1 MAAASDLAWLRELIA
16 EYGRL
21 TSLEGGLTPQARG
34 QRFNGLLAEMFNA
47 WGLRAQADL
56 NVAGNIDVAF
66 AVDSTR
72 FVLEAKWEA
81 PPVDTGAIAKL
92 RTRVVQR
99 LGGTIGVFVSMSGYS
114 PAALAD
120 VKDGQR
126 LEVILLDRHH
136 VEAMLSGLCPPEELL
151 EGVLDGAHFL
161 GDAYTSLENVLCTT
175 PRPLD
180 AIFGPAPELPTPIT
194 FAADGATAE
203 VVLRNLPFGH
213 LGIAATG
220 RGRLVITTGDG
231 LYDIDLVKGA
241 ATPRRA
247 PLGIDRP
254 AVRKLATAHDRR
266 GSAREARETTG

>member
-1 MAAASDLAWLRELIA
+1 M
-16 EYGRL
+16 
-21 TSLEGGLTPQARG
+21 
-34 QRFNGLLAEMFNA
+34 
-47 WGLRAQADL
+47 
-56 NVAGNIDVAF
+56 
-66 AVDSTR
+66 
-72 FVLEAKWEA
+72 
-81 PPVDTGAIAKL
+81 
-92 RTRVVQR
+92 
-99 LGGTIGVFVSMSGYS
+99 SMSGYS

-194 FAADGATAE
+194 FAADGVTAE
-203 VVLRNLPFGH
+203 VVPRSLPFGH

-254 AVRKLATAHDRR
+254 ARVMGDGRLAFVRRNGVGTYADGVLTVVSGGVAPGACIID
-266 GSAREARETTG
+266 GGDGALWAFSQSSASWPLRTTGEVLLVKPGKRLGEDEVERVACPSNAVGADAGHRARCDLAPKAVERPARSASGVRRY